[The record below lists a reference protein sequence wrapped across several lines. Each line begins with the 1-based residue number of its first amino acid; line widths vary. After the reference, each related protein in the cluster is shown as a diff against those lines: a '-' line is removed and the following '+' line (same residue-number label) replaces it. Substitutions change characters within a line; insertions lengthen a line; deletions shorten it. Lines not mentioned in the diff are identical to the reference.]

1 MGYSPWGHKE
11 SDTNTFTLTSWGKG
25 GREGRKVGLGLA
37 NLSNFSRF
45 WGVGAV
51 PACLGPGLG
60 TMKEVLWYTDLSY
73 CSGRR
78 TDLKRVKTN
87 THTHT
92 HTHTHTQLHFVSVLK
107 YCSKSLHISHK

>member
-11 SDTNTFTLTSWGKG
+11 SDTNTFTLISWGKG
-25 GREGRKVGLGLA
+25 GREGRKAGLGLA

-60 TMKEVLWYTDLSY
+60 AMKEVLWDTDLSY

-78 TDLKRVKTN
+78 TDLKRAKT

-92 HTHTHTQLHFVSVLK
+92 HTHTHTESRPTHTHTHNYIL
-107 YCSKSLHISHK
+107 